1 MNVNAKKCRRYIVFI
16 ITLEMLIKSGMNKG
30 LPPSCWWRFY
40 MLTNDKHT
48 GNAFF
53 ESNELKAIRLL
64 SCNGNAGSIHALI
77 QLMEFEYKHDHSRF
91 ALWVIHRNISKNKF
105 LKISKLCCEQ
115 YLRYHL
121 VVIYE
126 YIYTVRV
133 KKINDSVPL
142 MKVQKLLI
150 HTQSNTLVGVIS
162 WNVIPD
168 TFILYLTSV
177 THKYIL
183 SFMITRINA

>member
-1 MNVNAKKCRRYIVFI
+1 
-16 ITLEMLIKSGMNKG
+16 
-30 LPPSCWWRFY
+30 

-77 QLMEFEYKHDHSRF
+77 QLMEFEYK
-91 ALWVIHRNISKNKF
+91 VCPMIHTQKHLVLPPSKNKF

-183 SFMITRINA
+183 SFTITRINA